1 MYGGDLM
8 WKFEDEPAL
17 DDDTISAIKEMPKG
31 PVVYKDGAVSE
42 PVQEILHVENMF
54 NYVEYNTC
62 SYVMMELQDDECVE
76 WTRS

>member
-1 MYGGDLM
+1 MYGGDLV

-42 PVQEILHVENMF
+42 PV
-54 NYVEYNTC
+54 
-62 SYVMMELQDDECVE
+62 
-76 WTRS
+76 